1 VRISKQVRDYISL
14 AIQELDAMGIPWEI
28 EFGKRHHKMLYKVD
42 GKVWTMAVSNSPSDK
57 RSSLNFRSQVLNSIR
72 RRAAA

>member
-1 VRISKQVRDYISL
+1 
-14 AIQELDAMGIPWEI
+14 MGIPWEI